1 MSGPVLYKLLMME
14 NQEEKGTKW
23 MEMRKNSVPVIKSRE
38 SGMKNKTANT
48 STEQSGRLGQL
59 LAGYRSSH
67 DQEVCRVLRKKAFC
81 WTTTALSMIR
91 LLLDEDRSLRSVT
104 QSYLRVLSCESKRTR
119 GKEPVFGRS
128 VTNKHNNV
136 IQI

>member
-1 MSGPVLYKLLMME
+1 
-14 NQEEKGTKW
+14 
-23 MEMRKNSVPVIKSRE
+23 
-38 SGMKNKTANT
+38 MKNKTANT
-48 STEQSGRLGQL
+48 SKEQSGRRQL

-81 WTTTALSMIR
+81 WTTMALSMIR
-91 LLLDEDRSLRSVT
+91 LLLDEYRSLRSVT
-104 QSYLRVLSCESKRTR
+104 QSNLRVLNCESKRTR

>member
-14 NQEEKGTKW
+14 NQEEKGMKW

-38 SGMKNKTANT
+38 SGKKNKTANT
-48 STEQSGRLGQL
+48 STEQSGRRQL

-104 QSYLRVLSCESKRTR
+104 QSNLRVLSC
-119 GKEPVFGRS
+119 GVRS
-128 VTNKHNNV
+128 
-136 IQI
+136 ICD

>member
-1 MSGPVLYKLLMME
+1 MCGPVLYKLLMME
-14 NQEEKGTKW
+14 NQEEKGMKW

-38 SGMKNKTANT
+38 SGKKNKTANT
-48 STEQSGRLGQL
+48 SKEQSGRRQL

-67 DQEVCRVLRKKAFC
+67 NQEVCRVLRKKAFC
-81 WTTTALSMIR
+81 WTTMALSMIR
-91 LLLDEDRSLRSVT
+91 LLLDEYRSLRSVT
-104 QSYLRVLSCESKRTR
+104 QSNLRVLNCESKRTR